1 MTTTL
6 INTAVDCS
14 LNTIK
19 ITSNKK
25 RDIKKRRKR
34 DNQKKHTYT
43 LETKV
48 DTTNESAPA
57 AAAEFSVNDS
67 KQVIAIYKS
76 IKQNY
81 IFYIAILFCLYIF
94 TQCSHNKSNFM
105 YGIGSMIFITFY
117 GYAIHYLSHFM
128 GNTVSELYKS
138 YDNIFTRNKYFD
150 WFAQHLIYFGEFHSR
165 VHHDTDI
172 NKTYKNI
179 SLEFINNL
187 ITQGCAIIFLKYAL
201 KFIDNRVILLWA
213 LYYATVH
220 NINYNMIHPLTHKQH
235 HLNNRTNYGI
245 DIWDILIGSKYDWN
259 EVETHNHTAINLIV
273 IAVVIYYI
281 SNKFKI

>member
-1 MTTTL
+1 MNTTL
-6 INTAVDCS
+6 INTTIDCS
-14 LNTIK
+14 FNNIN
-19 ITSNKK
+19 NKDK
-25 RDIKKRRKR
+25 IKKRRKR
-34 DNQKKHTYT
+34 DKQKKHTLT
-43 LETKV
+43 VENTV
-48 DTTNESAPA
+48 DISNNSIPA
-57 AAAEFSVNDS
+57 TFYVNDS

-81 IFYIAILFCLYIF
+81 IFYITILLCLYIF

-150 WFAQHLIYFGEFHSR
+150 WFANHLIYFGEFHSR

-179 SLEFINNL
+179 ALEFINNL
-187 ITQGCAIIFLKYAL
+187 ITQGGAIIFLKYAL

-235 HLNNRTNYGI
+235 HLNNKTNYGI
-245 DIWDILIGSKYDWN
+245 DIWDIVIGSKYDWN

-273 IAVVIYYI
+273 IAIVIYYV